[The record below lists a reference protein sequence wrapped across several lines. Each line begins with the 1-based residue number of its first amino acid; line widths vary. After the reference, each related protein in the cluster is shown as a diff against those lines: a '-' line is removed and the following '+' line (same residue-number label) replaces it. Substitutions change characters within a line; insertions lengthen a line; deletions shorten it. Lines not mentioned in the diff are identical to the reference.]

1 MRLPVNHALS
11 LVLIAAI
18 AGGGVEAW
26 AKDRPAAPVPANGP
40 AADYP
45 VVVGPAFQ
53 VGSTTYTPE
62 DRLNYDAVGYAD
74 ISQGSGTAISA
85 AHKTLPLPSY
95 AEVTALTSGK
105 TILVRVERRGP
116 MNDQLI
122 ELSPGAAAQLGIA
135 GETKPAV
142 RVRRVNPPEQE
153 RAMLRAGGR
162 APERME
168 TPKGLLDALNRKLS
182 SGTAVLS
189 PKPVALPGPAPT
201 TAAIPSSVAS
211 TAAAPKP
218 VPTAKPGAA
227 PAQTSAPHPTVTPR
241 PKPTPAAKPAAAPAP
256 HSVAT
261 PAPKPAPMPKPA
273 AAPAPLATPRPAAA
287 PAAHAAAQGSLVV
300 QVAAFSVQASANS
313 VASKLG
319 GQASTAGRLW
329 RVRLGPFATR
339 AEAEAALAKAK
350 GAGYSDA
357 RIQRAD

>member
-1 MRLPVNHALS
+1 MRLPVNHALP
-11 LVLIAAI
+11 LVLIAVF
-18 AGGGVEAW
+18 AGGAGAF
-26 AKDRPAAPVPANGP
+26 AKDRPAEPVPANGP

-45 VVVGPAFQ
+45 VIVGPPFQ

-74 ISQGSGTAISA
+74 ISQGGGTAVSA

-95 AEVTALTSGK
+95 AEVTSLTSGK

-182 SGTAVLS
+182 GGTAVLS
-189 PKPVALPGPAPT
+189 PKPAVLPGAAPT
-201 TAAIPSSVAS
+201 PAATPSPAA
-211 TAAAPKP
+211 AAAPKP
-218 VPTAKPGAA
+218 APT
-227 PAQTSAPHPTVTPR
+227 
-241 PKPTPAAKPAAAPAP
+241 AKPAAAPALAPAP
-256 HSVAT
+256 HPAATPAAKPAPAPKPVAAAPVPHPVAT
-261 PAPKPAPMPKPA
+261 PAAKPAPAPKPA
-273 AAPAPLATPRPAAA
+273 AAPVSQATPRPTAT
-287 PAAHAAAQGSLVV
+287 PAGHTAAQGSLVV
-300 QVAAFSVQASANS
+300 QVAAFSIQASANT

>member
-1 MRLPVNHALS
+1 MRLPVNHALP
-11 LVLIAAI
+11 LVLIAVV
-18 AGGGVEAW
+18 AGGAGAE
-26 AKDRPAAPVPANGP
+26 AKDRPAAPAPVNGP

-53 VGSTTYTPE
+53 VGVTTYTPE

-74 ISQGSGTAISA
+74 IGQDGGTAVSA

-95 AEVTALTSGK
+95 VEVTSLTSGK

-122 ELSPGAAAQLGIA
+122 ALSTGAAAQLGLT
-135 GETKPAV
+135 GETKPPV

-153 RAMLRAGGR
+153 RAMLRASGR
-162 APERME
+162 APERMA

-182 SGTAVLS
+182 GGTALLS
-189 PKPVALPGPAPT
+189 AKPATLPG
-201 TAAIPSSVAS
+201 TA
-211 TAAAPKP
+211 
-218 VPTAKPGAA
+218 
-227 PAQTSAPHPTVTPR
+227 
-241 PKPTPAAKPAAAPAP
+241 PTPAATPSPVASAALAPKPGPVAKPAAADIPTPAPRPTATPPPKPAPAPKPAAAPAP
-256 HSVAT
+256 HPLAPPT
-261 PAPKPAPMPKPA
+261 PKPAPAPKPAAASPA
-273 AAPAPLATPRPAAA
+273 S
-287 PAAHAAAQGSLVV
+287 QGSLVA
-300 QVAAFSVQASANS
+300 QVAAFSVQASANT

-319 GQASTAGRLW
+319 GQASAAGRLW

>member
-1 MRLPVNHALS
+1 MRLPVNHVLP
-11 LVLIAAI
+11 LVLIAAF
-18 AGGGVEAW
+18 AGGTGAF
-26 AKDRPAAPVPANGP
+26 AKDRETAPAPANGP

-53 VGSTTYTPE
+53 VGSTTYTPD
-62 DRLNYDAVGYAD
+62 DRLNYDAVGHAD
-74 ISQGSGTAISA
+74 VGQAGGATISG

-95 AEVTALTSGK
+95 VEVTSLESGK
-105 TILVRVERRGP
+105 TILLRVERRGP

-122 ELSPGAAAQLGIA
+122 ELSPGAAAQLGLA
-135 GETKPAV
+135 GAARPAV

-153 RAMLRAGGR
+153 RAMLRGGGR

-168 TPKGLLDALNRKLS
+168 TPRGLLDALNRKLNA
-182 SGTAVLS
+182 GVAVLA
-189 PKPVALPGPAPT
+189 PKPVALPGT
-201 TAAIPSSVAS
+201 V
-211 TAAAPKP
+211 
-218 VPTAKPGAA
+218 AA
-227 PAQTSAPHPTVTPR
+227 PAAA
-241 PKPTPAAKPAAAPAP
+241 PTPAA
-256 HSVAT
+256 S
-261 PAPKPAPMPKPA
+261 PAPKPASAATPAPVAKPAPAPVPAPTPRPAATPAPRPAPVAAPKPA
-273 AAPAPLATPRPAAA
+273 AAPAPRPAASPVA
-287 PAAHAAAQGSLVV
+287 QPAAQGSLVV

-319 GQASTAGRLW
+319 GQVSAAGRLW